1 MVITYRFGPC
11 NCSAE
16 LVMDVRFITK
26 KEDVVPCCP
35 VGICPECGHTLTY
48 AETIREVEPD
58 PTLDAIAEVMRCD
71 ALPAP
76 FVADVL
82 RLAQDSEG
90 VADLMYI
97 WLEGDP
103 EVRDACENDLYRML
117 NDRVDRTLVRS
128 FEQNLRTLLQTMTP
142 EEASVRCGLPV
153 AVLRRMERSIDAVSY
168 IGIREPK

>member
-58 PTLDAIAEVMRCD
+58 PTVM
-71 ALPAP
+71 P
-76 FVADVL
+76 FL
-82 RLAQDSEG
+82 
-90 VADLMYI
+90 I
-97 WLEGDP
+97 
-103 EVRDACENDLYRML
+103 
-117 NDRVDRTLVRS
+117 RVDRRVTA
-128 FEQNLRTLLQTMTP
+128 ETP
-142 EEASVRCGLPV
+142 PE
-153 AVLRRMERSIDAVSY
+153 
-168 IGIREPK
+168 